1 MSGRVNDKKEKIN
14 ERRRIRLLKPVG
26 EMDWNRMT
34 IKLKGKSLG

>member
-34 IKLKGKSLG
+34 IKLKGKILL

>member
-14 ERRRIRLLKPVG
+14 ERRIRLLKPVG

-34 IKLKGKSLG
+34 IKLKGKNLL

>member
-34 IKLKGKSLG
+34 IKLKGKNLL